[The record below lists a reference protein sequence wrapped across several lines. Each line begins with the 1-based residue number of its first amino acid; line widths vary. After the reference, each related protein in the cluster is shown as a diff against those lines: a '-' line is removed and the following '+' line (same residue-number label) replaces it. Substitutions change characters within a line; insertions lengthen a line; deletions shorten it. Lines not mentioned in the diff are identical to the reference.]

1 MVRVGLGQ
9 VLVPLSF
16 SFGCHIIKR
25 GGANVVRVVSLI
37 LAVNTVENEELET
50 DR

>member
-16 SFGCHIIKR
+16 CFGLHKE
-25 GGANVVRVVSLI
+25 GVVHFVVRVVSWI

-50 DR
+50 ER